1 MLVLARKLGES
12 ISIGEGIVIKV
23 VEVGHR
29 RIRLGIEAPPSVR
42 IRRQE
47 YALRPDE
54 IEDADESRLDRAAGV
69 C

>member
-29 RIRLGIEAPPSVR
+29 RIRLGIEAPPAVR
-42 IRRQE
+42 IRRRE
-47 YALRPDE
+47 HVLRPDE
-54 IEDADESRLDRAAGV
+54 IEYAGQSRLDKAAGV